1 MVTKTDRHLLFAVVT
16 QPICRHTMC
25 LKVGD
30 ENIVRHPMC
39 VKNRRQMKFWWE
51 KE

>member
-1 MVTKTDRHLLFAVVT
+1 MVAKEDRHLLFAVVT
-16 QPICRHTMC
+16 QPICCHAMC

-30 ENIVRHPMC
+30 ENIVCHPMC
-39 VKNRRQMKFWWE
+39 VKNRHQMKFWWE

>member
-1 MVTKTDRHLLFAVVT
+1 MVTKKDRHLLFAVVT

-25 LKVGD
+25 FKVGD

-39 VKNRRQMKFWWE
+39 VKNRRQTKFWWE